1 MLVAAGEVVSAVVAT
16 AVDPDSPWLFAMAA
30 VYGSLAFP
38 MYSLA
43 VSQINDRFPAHQL
56 VAALFCPLVVYAF
69 VRVVSKTRPIQRRFI
84 SLPFRSSSAA
94 AMLAE
99 VSEEE

>member
-1 MLVAAGEVVSAVVAT
+1 GIVFVYGLGSVVGPLVVSVLMAVFGPVGYF
-16 AVDPDSPWLFAMAA
+16 WGLAA
-30 VYGSLAFP
+30 FFLPLA
-38 MYSLA
+38 
-43 VSQINDRFPAHQL
+43 
-56 VAALFCPLVVYAF
+56 VYAF
-69 VRVVSKTRPIQRRFI
+69 VRVASKTRPIQRRFI